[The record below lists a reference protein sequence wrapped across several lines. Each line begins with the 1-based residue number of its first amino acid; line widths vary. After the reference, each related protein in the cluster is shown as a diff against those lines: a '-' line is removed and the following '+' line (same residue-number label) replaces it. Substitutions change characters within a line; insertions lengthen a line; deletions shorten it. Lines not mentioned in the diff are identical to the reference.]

1 MAGSPE
7 LKIFNAQGEYIGC
20 VKYGEDA
27 ACLVSSYGDGATVRY
42 GHNKRNTIWT
52 QGSEEFSAGESYDRC
67 RDVIDARIK
76 AIWAAGRAKSEAA

>member
-7 LKIFNAQGEYIGC
+7 LKIFNPQGEYIGC

-42 GHNKRNTIWT
+42 GHSKKMTVWT

-67 RDVIDARIK
+67 RDVILARIK
-76 AIWAAGRAKSEAA
+76 AFWDVGHMSKE